1 MSHIVAIRT
10 EIRDAAAL
18 TAACRRLSLAV
29 PVRETVKLFSGEVMG
44 HAVRLP
50 NWRYP
55 VVCHLDSGQLEFDNY
70 EGRWGDTTQLDN
82 LKQAYAIE
90 KAKIESR
97 KQGHTVTE
105 QPLDDGSVKLTIN
118 VGGSA

>member
-1 MSHIVAIRT
+1 MSHIVTIRT

-18 TAACRRLSLAV
+18 TAACRRLSLPV
-29 PVRETVKLFSGEVMG
+29 PVRESVKLFSGEATG

-55 VVCHLDSGQLEFDNY
+55 VVCHLGSGQLEFDNY
-70 EGRWGDTTQLDN
+70 EGRWGDPTQLN
-82 LKQAYAIE
+82 SLRRAYAIE
-90 KAKIESR
+90 KATIESR
-97 KQGHTVTE
+97 KQGHTVAE
-105 QPLDDGSVKLTIN
+105 QQLDDGSVKLTIN